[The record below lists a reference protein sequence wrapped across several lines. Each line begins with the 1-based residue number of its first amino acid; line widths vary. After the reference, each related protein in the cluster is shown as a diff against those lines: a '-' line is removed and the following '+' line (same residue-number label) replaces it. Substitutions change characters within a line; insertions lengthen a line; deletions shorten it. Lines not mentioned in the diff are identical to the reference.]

1 MVSKDLDLA
10 AVIGF
15 KGKFVTEAARLPGL
29 GPLQHFY
36 LRHYCS
42 SV

>member
-15 KGKFVTEAARLPGL
+15 KGKSYWHRAAA
-29 GPLQHFY
+29 QQN
-36 LRHYCS
+36 CQES
-42 SV
+42 D

>member
-15 KGKFVTEAARLPGL
+15 KGKFVTEVVWLSHFKYILLKQL
-29 GPLQHFY
+29 GFL
-36 LRHYCS
+36 
-42 SV
+42 V